1 MSKRAPA
8 AAVAM
13 LATVFLLG
21 TYYDRFWYPPDE
33 GNYAHVA
40 QRVLA
45 GETLNLQVQDVHP
58 GYINFVNAAA
68 LGVFGADL
76 VSLRYPL
83 MLAGL
88 VQAGM
93 LFSVFAR
100 QDPWRGAVAAVVLTA
115 LGAIQYLNPTANW
128 YCLALVTIL
137 IATLGTRR
145 GPHPRSARR
154 LVAVGFLLGAII
166 LFRQLTGFLVGIG
179 TFVFLLWDAGEQGA
193 RGRAAVFGR
202 ALATTM
208 AAAMAAY
215 LVLTSDIGGLVLF
228 GIWPL
233 ALLARLTFR
242 PQAPNREIAR
252 IAGTI
257 AAGVC
262 LSALP
267 LAAYHLWH
275 GSVQAWADDVGPAS
289 IALRRLDFYDRSNF
303 AALVYH
309 AARQI
314 VISPSVPSL
323 LNGLYWMALPLLAVA
338 NGFIVWR
345 LLERHVNNAAAAL
358 PVMALFYALVS
369 VHFQIPVYL
378 YYTAGLSLAS
388 LLWLAPLVSPLA
400 ARASIALALTLAATG
415 VYFHAGQPV
424 SRGIAGLLRGDRLQ
438 STRASTLPHN
448 RLKIDPEEE
457 RRYAS
462 IVELIRREVPPDGT
476 IFAVPSNAELYF
488 MSERRNAFRFFN
500 TAIGV
505 RSDEDLAVVERMLR
519 EHPPRL
525 VTFNRDDKYNTPRSL
540 HIMATVSQQYVL
552 LGRFEP
558 FDVYVL
564 R

>member
-1 MSKRAPA
+1 MGED
-8 AAVAM
+8 AV
-13 LATVFLLG
+13 L
-21 TYYDRFWYPPDE
+21 
-33 GNYAHVA
+33 
-40 QRVLA
+40 
-45 GETLNLQVQDVHP
+45 
-58 GYINFVNAAA
+58 
-68 LGVFGADL
+68 
-76 VSLRYPL
+76 
-83 MLAGL
+83 
-88 VQAGM
+88 
-93 LFSVFAR
+93 
-100 QDPWRGAVAAVVLTA
+100 
-115 LGAIQYLNPTANW
+115 
-128 YCLALVTIL
+128 
-137 IATLGTRR
+137 
-145 GPHPRSARR
+145 
-154 LVAVGFLLGAII
+154 
-166 LFRQLTGFLVGIG
+166 
-179 TFVFLLWDAGEQGA
+179 
-193 RGRAAVFGR
+193 GR
-202 ALATTM
+202 ALAATM

-252 IAGTI
+252 MAGTI

-275 GSVQAWADDVGPAS
+275 GSVQAWADDVGPAA
-289 IALRRLDFYDRSNF
+289 IALRGLDFYDRSNF

-314 VISPSVPSL
+314 VTSPSVPSL
-323 LNGLYWMALPLLAVA
+323 LNGLYWMALPLLAVV
-338 NGFIVWR
+338 NGFVAWR
-345 LLERHVNNAAAAL
+345 LLERHVSNAAAAL

-400 ARASIALALTLAATG
+400 ARASIAFALTLAATG
-415 VYFHAGQPV
+415 VYFHAGQPA

-448 RLKIDPEEE
+448 RLKIEPEEE

-488 MSERRNAFRFFN
+488 HVRAAKRLPVFQHGAWRAERRR
-500 TAIGV
+500 IW
-505 RSDEDLAVVERMLR
+505 RSSSGYCASIL
-519 EHPPRL
+519 P
-525 VTFNRDDKYNTPRSL
+525 
-540 HIMATVSQQYVL
+540 
-552 LGRFEP
+552 GW
-558 FDVYVL
+558 
-564 R
+564 